1 MEKNLWSQKV
11 PFFKIVLK
19 ILLLTQM
26 KASFMGE
33 GGGGGWVLTVP
44 QIPLFIREVLFF
56 VSGFFFRG
64 GLGRSNVHS
73 FWQMFRISN
82 IKILSWVKLIIQMLQ
97 NIENSLASYLKYKRK
112 HFRLERLEQ
121 VLNGPYTFIDI
132 TYINN
137 LKTIFF

>member
-1 MEKNLWSQKV
+1 
-11 PFFKIVLK
+11 
-19 ILLLTQM
+19 
-26 KASFMGE
+26 
-33 GGGGGWVLTVP
+33 
-44 QIPLFIREVLFF
+44 
-56 VSGFFFRG
+56 
-64 GLGRSNVHS
+64 
-73 FWQMFRISN
+73 
-82 IKILSWVKLIIQMLQ
+82 MLQ